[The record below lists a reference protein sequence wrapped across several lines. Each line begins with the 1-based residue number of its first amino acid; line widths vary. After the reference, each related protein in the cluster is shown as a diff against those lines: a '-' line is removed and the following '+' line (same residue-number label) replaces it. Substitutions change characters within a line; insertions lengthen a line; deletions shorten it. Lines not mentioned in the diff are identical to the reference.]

1 LKKVPRLG
9 DKAFEQSAGFLRIKD
24 GKHPLDASAVHPES
38 YETVARMAADLGV
51 DLPALVGNADLVS
64 RIDPAKYVTGNTGL
78 HTLQDILRELR
89 KPGLDPR
96 SEVSAFQF
104 ADIFSIDDV
113 KEGMVVPGL
122 VTNLTRFGAFIDIG
136 VKQDGL
142 VHVSEIAHKYIS
154 DPSEVLKLNQPV
166 TVKVMEVDRVRKRI
180 ALSIKQASTDAAP
193 ARNRAPRPAEK
204 PSGKAVAD
212 LPIEDALAALKNK
225 FGKR

>member
-1 LKKVPRLG
+1 
-9 DKAFEQSAGFLRIKD
+9 
-24 GKHPLDASAVHPES
+24 
-38 YETVARMAADLGV
+38 
-51 DLPALVGNADLVS
+51 VGNADLVAK
-64 RIDPAKYVTGNTGL
+64 IDPARYVTPETGL

-104 ADIFSIDDV
+104 ADIFSIEDV

-166 TVKVMEVDRVRKRI
+166 TVKVMEVDRLRKRI
-180 ALSIKQASTDAAP
+180 ALSIKQASPDADP
-193 ARNRAPRPAEK
+193 ARNRPSRPAAK
-204 PSGKAVAD
+204 SSGRAVAD
-212 LPIEDALAALKNK
+212 LPIEDALAALKSK
-225 FGKR
+225 FGKRS